1 MFTLNLRPGA
11 PLFWLFSEVSISL
24 DILGVWMFAKGLCT
38 TLRLVLTVKSRG
50 LASSTTPL
58 SGGGRE
64 NSRHKIM
71 CLPCSR
77 NTKTCEQMGR
87 HDGSEGAEGF
97 PEVFPEERKLRH
109 LTSAYLG
116 ATSEPQSPP
125 WVDRPGVLSLFGG
138 LIFILQNLTQPS
150 FPFKP
155 PSFCSQ
161 N

>member
-1 MFTLNLRPGA
+1 MLNLRPGA
-11 PLFWLFSEVSISL
+11 PLFWLFSEVSISP

-64 NSRHKIM
+64 NPRHKIL
-71 CLPCSR
+71 CLSCSR
-77 NTKTCEQMGR
+77 NTKTCGQMGG

-97 PEVFPEERKLRH
+97 PEVFPEETKLGC
-109 LTSAYLG
+109 LASAYLG
-116 ATSEPQSPP
+116 ATSEPQSQP
-125 WVDRPGVLSLFGG
+125 WVDRLGVLSLFGG
-138 LIFILQNLTQPS
+138 LIFILQNPAQPS